1 MEVVMIGASHVV
13 DRFSNDR
20 KDCWITWFRREI
32 RLRRENAKFTQGD
45 VGIIMGYSQSYISVL
60 ENYNGFWDSHK
71 VRKFAENFGISW
83 EDLVKRVLNC
93 WERGCRS
100 CSRVHTRA

>member
-1 MEVVMIGASHVV
+1 MEVLMIHANYA
-13 DRFSNDR
+13 DRISNDQ
-20 KDCWITWFRREI
+20 KGCWITWFRQEL
-32 RLRRENAKFTQGD
+32 RLRRESAKFTQWD

-60 ENYNGFWDSHK
+60 ENYNGFWDFPK

-83 EDLVKRVLNC
+83 EDLGKRVLKC